1 MEREANKEKGRIEEH
16 KIVIAI
22 STRITIIAN
31 TTYKKT

>member
-22 STRITIIAN
+22 PTKMTIIAN